1 MDSLI
6 EKLGGPDKI
15 NECILREISLIQ
27 LAKQCGISRF
37 GEKKNQ
43 KVLKYYETYYNSG
56 SMISRMRAKYPKIEF
71 NPNDNEKIELHKS
84 EINCVL
90 LLLKEIDL
98 AGYYEEKI
106 IQEVISK
113 IKRDPPE
120 KIDDILDVR
129 ENPMILHD
137 YLSISL
143 KKLDK
148 IALDNKWWSQDS
160 MYRYDCYSLDFIQRM
175 CDQKGHTYFKK
186 MDLREF
192 FMNELRNDNITDNIN
207 IENINKSIERLIYD
221 GYIFEKKG
229 TYFYKNYFEMEIK
242 ILNIT
247 DKLVN
252 ITYDIN
258 HDTHKKTFNTII
270 VPSKEQID
278 AINGVKQNFLSN
290 IAGPGGT
297 GKTSICVK
305 ELSDEV
311 CNGIPKG
318 IIKVI
323 FTAPTHA
330 AKKNGRKLI
339 GNGDNTEYT
348 VLQSLLYEYYNDK
361 DEIRT
366 NNLYKLLVENDIE
379 YIFIDEASMID
390 MIMYYKLL
398 NTVNTYNETGVC
410 KSQLHIVFI
419 GDVNQLEPIG
429 IGNPYVSLLK
439 KIPTFQLTENF
450 RANKDIKDF
459 CMVILNNGPKG
470 DKWGIDTELKDKYKD
485 SISFDFTTHE
495 KEWIIKLKNKLIEMK
510 ERGLTPCGGDDDNS
524 KSFQIICPYNDIC
537 RKISPIVRGIF
548 YDNDSKEVYE
558 PGDIII
564 MTKNIKGLF
573 YNNDLGRIVD
583 IDSDGYEIELFETYG
598 EMSNGKEDDVIYEG
612 HRINIL
618 STNKIRIPI
627 TYKYDIYQN
636 IFIKPSYCR
645 TVHSVQGLQWL
656 EAIYVAPK
664 QGGSFINIKMNYT
677 AFSRAKERLYLIG
690 NQIAFDGH
698 YAKKPGPE
706 KNSILSLKDR
716 TIDGISEILGGK
728 TYTRISQNCIVERC
742 LNISKDK
749 KYKIWNEM
757 NNNSTDGECSEC
769 TKNLTIRQFYIF
781 STDNETY
788 KCLCHK
794 CFRNQSICLD
804 N

>member
-1 MDSLI
+1 
-6 EKLGGPDKI
+6 
-15 NECILREISLIQ
+15 
-27 LAKQCGISRF
+27 
-37 GEKKNQ
+37 
-43 KVLKYYETYYNSG
+43 
-56 SMISRMRAKYPKIEF
+56 
-71 NPNDNEKIELHKS
+71 
-84 EINCVL
+84 
-90 LLLKEIDL
+90 
-98 AGYYEEKI
+98 
-106 IQEVISK
+106 
-113 IKRDPPE
+113 
-120 KIDDILDVR
+120 
-129 ENPMILHD
+129 
-137 YLSISL
+137 
-143 KKLDK
+143 
-148 IALDNKWWSQDS
+148 
-160 MYRYDCYSLDFIQRM
+160 
-175 CDQKGHTYFKK
+175 
-186 MDLREF
+186 
-192 FMNELRNDNITDNIN
+192 
-207 IENINKSIERLIYD
+207 
-221 GYIFEKKG
+221 
-229 TYFYKNYFEMEIK
+229 
-242 ILNIT
+242 
-247 DKLVN
+247 
-252 ITYDIN
+252 
-258 HDTHKKTFNTII
+258 
-270 VPSKEQID
+270 
-278 AINGVKQNFLSN
+278 
-290 IAGPGGT
+290 
-297 GKTSICVK
+297 
-305 ELSDEV
+305 
-311 CNGIPKG
+311 
-318 IIKVI
+318 
-323 FTAPTHA
+323 
-330 AKKNGRKLI
+330 
-339 GNGDNTEYT
+339 
-348 VLQSLLYEYYNDK
+348 
-361 DEIRT
+361 
-366 NNLYKLLVENDIE
+366 
-379 YIFIDEASMID
+379 
-390 MIMYYKLL
+390 
-398 NTVNTYNETGVC
+398 
-410 KSQLHIVFI
+410 
-419 GDVNQLEPIG
+419 
-429 IGNPYVSLLK
+429 
-439 KIPTFQLTENF
+439 
-450 RANKDIKDF
+450 
-459 CMVILNNGPKG
+459 
-470 DKWGIDTELKDKYKD
+470 
-485 SISFDFTTHE
+485 
-495 KEWIIKLKNKLIEMK
+495 LKNKLIEMK

-558 PGDIII
+558 PGDVII

-690 NQIAFDGH
+690 NQTAFDGH

-757 NNNSTDGECSEC
+757 NNNSIDGECSEC